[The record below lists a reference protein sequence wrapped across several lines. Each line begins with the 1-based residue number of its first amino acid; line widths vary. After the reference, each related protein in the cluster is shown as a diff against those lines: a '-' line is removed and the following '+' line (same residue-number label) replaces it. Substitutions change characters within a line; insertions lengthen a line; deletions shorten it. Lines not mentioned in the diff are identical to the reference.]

1 MDAAPAG
8 RPPSRPSLR
17 FGVTVAAIT
26 LLAAVVP
33 GGEPPG
39 PGGGP
44 PWAVLV
50 GALVGGAALLSLRRL
65 PVLAVAVCLA
75 VGTAVQLLVGGPTGL
90 VVLVFFGLFV
100 VALRRPLRVALALLV
115 VCCLVYLGA
124 DLATGG
130 WDSRVLAPLALM
142 AACTAAGV
150 AVAGQQAL
158 VHAATERAAVAERT
172 RQDEADR
179 QVADERLR
187 IARELHDVVAH
198 HVAVMGVQAG
208 AAEQL
213 LDTDRDQVR
222 LALAQVRAS
231 GRTALAELGAVVGL
245 LRSRSSPAPD
255 DEALEDELRPVGA
268 GLARLPELL
277 ASVRAAGLRLTVA
290 SPPELPA
297 ATGLD
302 EVADIAAYR
311 IVQESLT
318 NALRH
323 GTGGA
328 ELTIEV
334 HPGEVVIIVLNPVA
348 TGDRAVARPGS
359 GHGLLG
365 MRERAALV
373 GAELSAGPTGD
384 GGFAVRVRIPTRRPA
399 PA

>member
-1 MDAAPAG
+1 M
-8 RPPSRPSLR
+8 
-17 FGVTVAAIT
+17 TVAAAT

-39 PGGGP
+39 PSDGRH
-44 PWAVLV
+44 WTVLV
-50 GALVGGAALLSLRRL
+50 GALVAGAALVLLHRR
-65 PVLAVAVCLA
+65 PVPAVLVCLA
-75 VGTAVQLLVGGPTGL
+75 VCTGVQLLVGGPTGL
-90 VVLVFFGLFV
+90 VVLVLLALLL
-100 VALRRPLRVALALLV
+100 VALRRPLRVALTLLV
-115 VCCLVYLGA
+115 VCCLVYLA
-124 DLATGG
+124 TDLATGG

-158 VHAATERAAVAERT
+158 VHAATERAAAAERT

-245 LRSRSSPAPD
+245 LRTRSAATDD
-255 DEALEDELRPVGA
+255 DETHDDDLRPAAA

-277 ASVRAAGLRLTVA
+277 ASVRAAGLRLTVI
-290 SPPELPA
+290 PQPELPA

-323 GTGGA
+323 GTGDA
-328 ELTIEV
+328 ELTLEA
-334 HPGEVVIIVLNPVA
+334 HSGAVVITVISPLA
-348 TGDRAVARPGS
+348 TGDRAVARQGS

-373 GAELSAGPTGD
+373 GAELRAGPTGY
-384 GGFAVRVRIPTRRPA
+384 GCFAVRVRIPARRPA
-399 PA
+399 RA